1 MVMNVNL
8 EARVFHVGR
17 VIYDCG
23 IAVWARFADG
33 TRFLGNNTFTW
44 RALSYILHRLRRIS
58 FPILLQE
65 VLSRMGKEKELI
77 KNYESKEVTIF
88 GIILTGE

>member
-8 EARVFHVGR
+8 EARVFPVGR

-44 RALSYILHRLRRIS
+44 RALCYILHRLRRIS

-65 VLSRMGKEKELI
+65 VLSRMRKEKELI
-77 KNYESKEVTIF
+77 KNYESKGITIF

>member
-23 IAVWARFADG
+23 IAVCARFADG
-33 TRFLGNNTFTW
+33 TRFLGNNTFTYLCVLYLKSLKKNI
-44 RALSYILHRLRRIS
+44 LSHS
-58 FPILLQE
+58 S
-65 VLSRMGKEKELI
+65 SRSLKQMKGNLKRKELI
-77 KNYESKEVTIF
+77 
-88 GIILTGE
+88 L